1 MAIKIPVVAA
11 MLLVISHSAHAQQ
24 PPEPAAIVELGA
36 SGQFGINGGSS
47 YGPNLGVETTPIPE
61 VLELEADVTP
71 YFSHGQTEWDSDF
84 LFKKPFDLSPSLEF
98 MAGVG
103 PEWEHTVSHGATSDA
118 AGAEAALD
126 FMYWPMRDRKL
137 GFYLEPAYGYSFGRD
152 HEQSLSVSIG
162 LLIPIP

>member
-1 MAIKIPVVAA
+1 MTLKALAAAGLLSLAPVAA
-11 MLLVISHSAHAQQ
+11 HADGT
-24 PPEPAAIVELGA
+24 EPAAIVELGG
-36 SGQFGINGGSS
+36 SGQWGIHGGSS
-47 YGPNLGVETTPIPE
+47 YGPNLGIETTPIPD

-71 YFSHGQTEWDSDF
+71 YFQPGQTEWDSDF
-84 LFKKPFDLSPSLEF
+84 LFKKPFDLSQSLEF

-103 PEWEHTVSHGATSDA
+103 PEWDHTVSHGVTSDTV
-118 AGAEAALD
+118 GAEAALD

-152 HEQSLSVSIG
+152 HEQSISVSVG